1 MDFINDLGKTLGQAA
16 RQLGEK
22 SEELLEAG
30 KINIEIFKQQ
40 DAVRK
45 LQRRIGEQVSAR
57 YYEGQRYDEQINA
70 LCAEIQ
76 ARNKSIDELKQKLSD
91 LRKAEKPADR
101 QPDEALGAVK
111 SADFKKIRM
120 FSAGPGITIDEPAK
134 TYNLSRMNSKQA
146 LSLLA
151 FIKNLWLYLPKQ
163 LCLYILHSCPY
174 VNLISMV
181 I

>member
-101 QPDEALGAVK
+101 QPDEALSQEQLNQQILRK
-111 SADFKKIRM
+111 SEC
-120 FSAGPGITIDEPAK
+120 SPAGPGITIDEPAE
-134 TYNLSRMNSKQA
+134 NIQPEQNEQ
-146 LSLLA
+146 
-151 FIKNLWLYLPKQ
+151 
-163 LCLYILHSCPY
+163 
-174 VNLISMV
+174 
-181 I
+181 

>member
-101 QPDEALGAVK
+101 QPDEAFSQEQLNQQILRK
-111 SADFKKIRM
+111 SEC
-120 FSAGPGITIDEPAK
+120 SP
-134 TYNLSRMNSKQA
+134 L
-146 LSLLA
+146 
-151 FIKNLWLYLPKQ
+151 KNLWLYLPKQ
-163 LCLYILHSCPY
+163 LCLYILHSCP
-174 VNLISMV
+174 LCQS
-181 I
+181 